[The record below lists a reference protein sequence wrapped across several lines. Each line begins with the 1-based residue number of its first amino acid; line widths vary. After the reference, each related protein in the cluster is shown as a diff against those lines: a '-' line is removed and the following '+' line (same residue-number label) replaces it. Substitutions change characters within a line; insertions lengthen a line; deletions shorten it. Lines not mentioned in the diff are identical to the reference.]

1 MTYSQDFVQINPCKS
16 KVCRACGLYM
26 NQYPIFDV
34 RKISNVF
41 WVGLSAVQF
50 QDSEVKLPL
59 SPSTRTGALV
69 HSIEGPFSNYLSFYK
84 TNLVKCVPMKESKIR
99 YPVEHEMEKCF
110 PNFEMEITDLNPSL
124 VFLLGK
130 QVSTFVLKKLGY
142 GSNFQLDDNFRYE
155 SFEANNI
162 QFVPI
167 HHPSYVLVYKRKL
180 IDSYVYNIRD
190 FFSDVVMP
198 NCKSA

>member
-1 MTYSQDFVQINPCKS
+1 
-16 KVCRACGLYM
+16 M

-50 QDSEVKLPL
+50 QDGEVKLPL

-69 HSIEGPFSNYLSFYK
+69 HSIEAPFSKYLSFYK
-84 TNLVKCVPMKESKIR
+84 TNLVKCVPMKASKIR
-99 YPVEHEMEKCF
+99 YPLEHEMEKCF
-110 PNFEMEITDLNPSL
+110 PNFEMEISDLNPSL

-142 GSNFQLDDNFRYE
+142 GNNICLDENFHYE
-155 SFEANNI
+155 PFEANNI
-162 QFVPI
+162 AFVPI
-167 HHPSYVLVYKRKL
+167 HHPSYVLVYKRKYL
-180 IDSYVYNIRD
+180 NKYASSIQN
-190 FFSDVVMP
+190 FFTEMVMP
-198 NCKSA
+198 AACKTA